1 VAEVQLI
8 LNFSNEKQSF
18 KKSLNVKKSGLI
30 NLLWETQVHVKVWP

>member
-18 KKSLNVKKSGLI
+18 KKSLNVKKVD
-30 NLLWETQVHVKVWP
+30 W